1 MGSTEKDLEKLL
13 SENIDRLLA
22 GEEIKTEAGAGKEV
36 GEALD
41 FARKMIAATPEPGAG
56 FKTQLQARLLQKLA
70 ERERVKKGW
79 FERLLPRQPV
89 WQAAAALVLVAMIGV
104 AVWVGNLQNPT
115 EPIVTAGIIRVEA
128 RTDKAV
134 YGLREDVVVEVT
146 LKNASSES
154 VQIEPFPPILSF
166 MREDSRQPVYTYSA
180 GSDMRT
186 LPAGGETGFTVLWD
200 QRDLAGGYAGNGSYY
215 IELEDITV
223 QDQQLKLEL
232 AAPVEFDILPV
243 PPDIGQINQ
252 TLDLDLSRTAAGITV
267 TLQRLE
273 LADRGARITA
283 IISPAPAGDRQAS
296 DYFAYAS
303 YYLDSGW
310 VKNAGLSAVEKTSG
324 GMKHTWYLT
333 GPIPRGTGE
342 LLFIVMNVGSTE
354 GPWQF
359 RIPLEP

>member
-1 MGSTEKDLEKLL
+1 MGNEEKDLERLF

-22 GEEIKTEAGAGKEV
+22 GEEIETGAKAEKEV
-36 GEALD
+36 SEALE
-41 FARKMIAATPEPGAG
+41 FARKMIAATPEPGAE
-56 FKTQLQARLLQKLA
+56 FKARLQAKLLQRLA

-79 FERLLPRQPV
+79 LERLLPRQPV
-89 WQAAAALVLVAMIGV
+89 WQAAAALVLVAVIGI
-104 AVWVGNLQNPT
+104 AVWVSNHQTTT
-115 EPIVTAGIIRVEA
+115 EPVLTASIIQVEA
-128 RTDKAV
+128 RPDKAV
-134 YGLREDVVVEVT
+134 YGLGEAVEVEVT
-146 LKNASSES
+146 LKNVSAES

-166 MREDSRQPVYTYSA
+166 MREDSRQPVYTFHA

-186 LPAGGETGFTVLWD
+186 LASGGETSFTVSWD
-200 QRDLAGGYAGNGSYY
+200 QRDLSGGYAGNGSYY
-215 IELEDITV
+215 IELEDITY
-223 QDQQLKLEL
+223 QDKQVKLEL
-232 AAPVEFDILPV
+232 AAPVGFDILPI
-243 PPDIGQINQ
+243 PRYIGEINQ
-252 TLDLDLSRTAAGITV
+252 TLDPDLSQTVAGITV
-267 TLQRLE
+267 VIQHLE

-303 YYLDSGW
+303 YYLDGGW
-310 VKNAGLSAVEKTSG
+310 VKNAGLSAAEKTSG

-333 GPIPRGTGE
+333 EPIPRGTGE